1 MAEIEADSGGRFLH
15 TRRDLI
21 RAGVG
26 VAGIFTLGPAFWE
39 ALAAPAPAG
48 PSPYGPLRPPDAN
61 GIRLPAGFSS
71 RVVARANEPVQGTSY
86 VWHTFPDGA
95 STFRTTEGGWILASN
110 SELPTP
116 VDLPFVPPIGNPGEG
131 GASAIRF
138 GPNGAIQDA
147 YRILSDTSSNCAG
160 GRTPWR
166 TWLSCEEIDDG
177 MVWECD
183 PLGRRDGIARPALG
197 VFKHE
202 AVCVDPGRGHLY
214 LSEDQGDGG
223 FYRFTPE
230 TKGDLSAGRLEIAR
244 MRRDKSVDWMLVP
257 DPSAASSPLREQ
269 VTGATRFKR
278 GEGIW
283 FDSDRVYLAVTSESR
298 IWEYNAQS
306 ERIRVLYDPA
316 RIENAPLTDVD
327 NITVARSGD
336 LFVCEDNGGDD
347 PFDICIITRQPDRRV
362 ARFLKLT
369 GPQHG
374 DPDTDAVSEVTGVCF
389 NPAGDRMYFS
399 SQRAFGTGVVYEVSG
414 PFRS

>member
-1 MAEIEADSGGRFLH
+1 MAEIEADSGGPLLQ

-26 VAGIFTLGPAFWE
+26 VAGAFALGPAFWE

-48 PSPYGPLRPPDAN
+48 PSPYGPLGPPDAN
-61 GIRLPAGFSS
+61 GIRLPTGFSS
-71 RVVARANEPVQGTSY
+71 RVMARADQPVPGTSY

-95 STFRTTEGGWILASN
+95 STFRTGDGGWILVSN
-110 SELPTP
+110 SEVPTP
-116 VDLPFVPPIGNPGEG
+116 VDLPFPPIGNPGDG

-138 GPNGAIQDA
+138 GPHGAIRNA

-166 TWLSCEEIDDG
+166 TWLSCEEIEDG
-177 MVWECD
+177 IVWECD
-183 PLGRRDGIARPALG
+183 PWGRRDAVARPALG

-202 AVCVDPGRGHLY
+202 AACVDPQRGHVY
-214 LSEDQGDGG
+214 LSEDEGDGCL
-223 FYRFTPE
+223 YRFTPV
-230 TKGDLSAGRLEIAR
+230 TKGDLSGGRLEVAR
-244 MRRDKSVDWMLVP
+244 KRRDGSVDWIQVP
-257 DPSAASSPLREQ
+257 DPSAASVPLRKQ
-269 VTGATRFKR
+269 VPSATEFQR

-283 FDSDRVYLAVTSESR
+283 FDSGRVYLAVTTKSR
-298 IWEYNAQS
+298 IWEYNAAT

-316 RIENAPLTDVD
+316 RIQNAPLTDVD
-327 NITVARSGD
+327 NITVAPSGD

-347 PFDICIITRQPDRRV
+347 PFDICIITRKPNRRV

-374 DPDTDAVSEVTGVCF
+374 DPDTEAVSEVTGVCF
-389 NPAGDRMYFS
+389 NPAGNRMYFS
-399 SQRAFGTGVVYEVSG
+399 SQRAFGTGVTYEVAG
-414 PFRS
+414 PFRA

>member
-1 MAEIEADSGGRFLH
+1 MAKTEADSGGRLLQ

-26 VAGIFTLGPAFWE
+26 VAGVFTLGPAFWE
-39 ALAAPAPAG
+39 ALAAPAPVG
-48 PSPYGPLRPPDAN
+48 PSPYGPLRAPDAN

-71 RVVARANEPVQGTSY
+71 RVVARANEPVPGTTY

-95 STFRTTEGGWILASN
+95 STFRTTEGGWILVSN
-110 SELPTP
+110 SEMPTP
-116 VDLPFVPPIGNPGEG
+116 VDVPIPPIGNPGDG

-138 GPNGAIQDA
+138 GPNGGIQDA
-147 YRILSDTSSNCAG
+147 YRILSDTSTNCAG

-166 TWLSCEEIDDG
+166 TWLSCEEVDDG
-177 MVWECD
+177 VVWECD
-183 PLGRRDGIARPALG
+183 PRGRRAGVARPALG

-223 FYRFTPE
+223 FYRFTPD
-230 TKGDLSAGRLEIAR
+230 TKGDLSSGLLEIAR
-244 MRRDKSVDWMLVP
+244 MRRDKSVDWMEVP
-257 DPSAASSPLREQ
+257 DPSAASTPLRHQ
-269 VTGATRFKR
+269 VPGATRFRR

-283 FDSDRVYLAVTSESR
+283 FDSDRVYLAATSESR
-298 IWEYNAQS
+298 IWEYNAQTQ
-306 ERIRVLYDPA
+306 RIRVLYDPA

-347 PFDICIITRQPDRRV
+347 PFDICIITRQPQRRV

-374 DPDTDAVSEVTGVCF
+374 DPDTEAVSEVTGVCF

-399 SQRAFGTGVVYEVSG
+399 SQRGFGAGVTYEVSG
-414 PFRS
+414 PFRA

>member
-1 MAEIEADSGGRFLH
+1 MADTEVDSGGRLLH
-15 TRRDLI
+15 TRRDLV

-26 VAGIFTLGPAFWE
+26 VAGAFTLGPAFWK

-48 PSPYGPLRPPDAN
+48 PSPYGPLGAPDAN
-61 GIRLPAGFSS
+61 GIRLPEGFSS
-71 RVVARANEPVQGTSY
+71 RIVARGNEPVEGTSY
-86 VWHTFPDGA
+86 VWHIFSDGA
-95 STFRTTEGGWILASN
+95 STFRTGDGGWILVSN
-110 SELPTP
+110 SEVPTP
-116 VDLPFVPPIGNPGEG
+116 VDLPFPPIGDPGDG

-138 GPNGAIQDA
+138 RPDGQIRDA

-160 GRTPWR
+160 GRTPWK
-166 TWLSCEEIDDG
+166 TWLSCEEVEDG
-177 MVWECD
+177 IVWECD
-183 PLGRRDGIARPALG
+183 PWARRDPVARPALG

-202 AVCVDPGRGHLY
+202 AVCVDPRRGHLY
-214 LSEDQGDGG
+214 LSEDLGDGG

-244 MRRDKSVDWMLVP
+244 RRGDGFVDWLPVP
-257 DPSAASSPLREQ
+257 DPSAASVPTRQQ
-269 VTGATRFKR
+269 VPGATKFER

-283 FDSDRVYLAVTSESR
+283 FDSDRVYLAVTTKSR
-298 IWEYNAQS
+298 IWEYNARS
-306 ERIRVLYDPA
+306 KRIRVIYDAAKIQNP
-316 RIENAPLTDVD
+316 PLTDVD
-327 NITVARSGD
+327 NITVSRSGD

-347 PFDICIITRQPDRRV
+347 PFDICIITPEPHRRV

-374 DPDTDAVSEVTGVCF
+374 DPDTEAVSEVTGVCF
-389 NPAGDRMYFS
+389 NPAGNRMYFS

>member
-1 MAEIEADSGGRFLH
+1 MAETEADTGGRLLR

-26 VAGIFTLGPAFWE
+26 VAGAFTLGPAFWE

-48 PSPYGPLRPPDAN
+48 PSPYGPLGAPDAN
-61 GIRLPAGFSS
+61 GIRLPEGFSS
-71 RVVARANEPVQGTSY
+71 RIVARANEPVEGTSY
-86 VWHTFPDGA
+86 VWHIFSDGA
-95 STFRTTEGGWILASN
+95 STFRTGDGGWILVSN

-116 VDLPFVPPIGNPGEG
+116 VDLPFPPIGDPGDG

-138 GPNGAIQDA
+138 RPDGEIRDA

-160 GRTPWR
+160 GRTPWK
-166 TWLSCEEIDDG
+166 TWLSCEEVEDG
-177 MVWECD
+177 IVWECD
-183 PLGRRDGIARPALG
+183 PWGRRDAVARPALG

-202 AVCVDPGRGHLY
+202 AVCVDPRRGHLY
-214 LSEDQGDGG
+214 LSEDLGDGG

-230 TKGDLSAGRLEIAR
+230 TKGDLTAGRLEIAR
-244 MRRDKSVDWMLVP
+244 RGGNGFVDWLPVP
-257 DPSAASSPLREQ
+257 DPSAASVPTRQQ
-269 VTGATRFKR
+269 VPGATKFER

-283 FDSDRVYLAVTSESR
+283 FDSDRVYLAVTTKSR
-298 IWEYNAQS
+298 IWEYNARS
-306 ERIRVLYDPA
+306 KRIRVIYDAAKIQNP
-316 RIENAPLTDVD
+316 PLTDVD
-327 NITVARSGD
+327 NVTVARSGD

-347 PFDICIITRQPDRRV
+347 PFDICIITPEPHRRV

-374 DPDTDAVSEVTGVCF
+374 DPGTEAVSEVTGVCF
-389 NPAGDRMYFS
+389 NPVGNRMYFS

-414 PFRS
+414 PFRT